1 MTSHAVV
8 MLTDDGKSFVVP
20 SVIEPMVCVPPET
33 TVTVK
38 EGDLV
43 ALRET
48 VAAVDVSPDC
58 AEAVALAIV
67 SAVTTAGKAR
77 SRIIQA
83 IPVKG

>member
-8 MLTDDGKSFVVP
+8 MLTADGKSLVAP
-20 SVIEPMVCVPPET
+20 SVTEVMVCEPPEI
-33 TVTVK
+33 TVTVN

-43 ALRET
+43 ALRDT
-48 VAAVDVSPDC
+48 VAAVDASPAC

-77 SRIIQA
+77 SRIIQ
-83 IPVKG
+83 PYQ